1 MAVRSTWK
9 GYLKVS
15 LVNIP
20 IRVFPATESAAT
32 LSFNQLHAEC
42 QTRIQ
47 QKRWCPKCDR
57 EVPQSEIAKGYEFAK
72 GRYVVMQEDDFAK
85 VSTPSTR
92 IINLEQFTD
101 ESAIDPMY
109 VDRAYYLA
117 PDGQVAADAYA
128 VMREGMKGKVGI
140 GKVALYGREYL
151 VAIKVQQHGLVM
163 YTLHHA
169 AEIRTIDQIEELE
182 TVPRTVKPQELKL
195 AKQVVDMFDGELD
208 LKDYKDEYKEEL
220 RKIIDA
226 RVAGEE
232 YVAAE
237 VEEPPTNVVDLMAAL
252 AQEPRRGQRRQE
264 EARQGRA
271 ADQEGRGEG
280 RAQAQARLITS
291 ANTGR
296 GARMRPARV
305 PPVGQ
310 RDQPEASRLA
320 RVPSRRVADPGRRR
334 EPHERQDHDHP
345 QVVGQRRPVVGPE
358 ERARRTGRWA
368 RPARAAASWFRAR
381 YV

>member
-1 MAVRSTWK
+1 MAARSTWK
-9 GYLKVS
+9 GFLKVS

-20 IRVFPATESAAT
+20 IRVFPATESAAALT
-32 LSFNQLHAEC
+32 FNQLHAEC

-47 QKRWCPKCDR
+47 QKRWCPHCER
-57 EVPQSEIAKGYEFAK
+57 EVPLSEVVKGYEFAK

-101 ESAIDPMY
+101 ETAVDPMY

-117 PDGQVAADAYA
+117 PDGQVAGDAYA
-128 VMREGMKGKVGI
+128 VMREGMRGKVGI

-151 VAIKVQQHGLVM
+151 VAIKAQQHGLVM

-169 AEIRTIDQIEELE
+169 AEIRTIDQIEELS
-182 TVPRTVKPQELKL
+182 TVPRTVKPSELKL
-195 AKQVVDMFDGELD
+195 AKQVVDMFDGELN

-252 AQEPRRGQRRQE
+252 RKSLDAASASKKKPAKAELTAKKAVAKAEPK
-264 EARQGRA
+264 
-271 ADQEGRGEG
+271 
-280 RAQAQARLITS
+280 
-291 ANTGR
+291 
-296 GARMRPARV
+296 
-305 PPVGQ
+305 
-310 RDQPEASRLA
+310 
-320 RVPSRRVADPGRRR
+320 RRR
-334 EPHERQDHDHP
+334 
-345 QVVGQRRPVVGPE
+345 
-358 ERARRTGRWA
+358 A
-368 RPARAAASWFRAR
+368 
-381 YV
+381 

>member
-1 MAVRSTWK
+1 MAARSTWK
-9 GYLKVS
+9 GFLKVS

-20 IRVFPATESAAT
+20 IRVFPATESAAS

-47 QKRWCPKCDR
+47 QKRWCPHCER
-57 EVPQSEIAKGYEFAK
+57 EVPLSEVVKGYEFAK

-101 ESAIDPMY
+101 ETAVDPMY

-117 PDGQVAADAYA
+117 PDGQVAGDAYA
-128 VMREGMKGKVGI
+128 VMREGMRGKVGI
-140 GKVALYGREYL
+140 GKVALFGREYL
-151 VAIKVQQHGLVM
+151 VAIKPQQHGLVM

-169 AEIRTIDQIEELE
+169 AEIRTIDQIEELS
-182 TVPRTVKPQELKL
+182 TVPRTVKPTELKL
-195 AKQVVDMFDGELD
+195 AKQVVDMFDGELN

-252 AQEPRRGQRRQE
+252 RKSL
-264 EARQGRA
+264 
-271 ADQEGRGEG
+271 D
-280 RAQAQARLITS
+280 
-291 ANTGR
+291 
-296 GARMRPARV
+296 
-305 PPVGQ
+305 
-310 RDQPEASRLA
+310 
-320 RVPSRRVADPGRRR
+320 
-334 EPHERQDHDHP
+334 
-345 QVVGQRRPVVGPE
+345 
-358 ERARRTGRWA
+358 
-368 RPARAAASWFRAR
+368 AASASKTTPAKAELTEKKATAKAEPKRKRA
-381 YV
+381 

>member
-1 MAVRSTWK
+1 MPARATWK
-9 GYLKVS
+9 GFLKVS

-20 IRVFPATESAAT
+20 IKVFPATESSGT
-32 LSFNQLHAEC
+32 ISFNQLHGEC

-72 GRYVVMQEDDFAK
+72 GRYVVMQEEDFAK

-92 IINLEQFTD
+92 VINLEQFTD

-182 TVPRTVKPQELKL
+182 IVPRTVKPQELKL
-195 AKQVVDMFDGELD
+195 AKQVVEMFDGELN
-208 LKDYKDEYKEEL
+208 LKDYQDEYKEEL

-226 RVAGEE
+226 RVTGEE
-232 YVAAE
+232 YVAAD

-252 AQEPRRGQRRQE
+252 RKSL
-264 EARQGRA
+264 
-271 ADQEGRGEG
+271 D
-280 RAQAQARLITS
+280 
-291 ANTGR
+291 
-296 GARMRPARV
+296 
-305 PPVGQ
+305 
-310 RDQPEASRLA
+310 
-320 RVPSRRVADPGRRR
+320 
-334 EPHERQDHDHP
+334 
-345 QVVGQRRPVVGPE
+345 
-358 ERARRTGRWA
+358 
-368 RPARAAASWFRAR
+368 AASSSKKQPAKAVLPIKKAVAKAEPKRKRA
-381 YV
+381 